1 MMNRIRTSSQ
11 RYRRHTIILR
21 YDNIAF
27 MTDTDQFIIHSICSI
42 TNHDYF
48 AIIRYQISNHDWYRT
63 TVLPEHNAL
72 LQFSQPSQFPDRHLH
87 RPIFEFFC
95 FSYFM
100 ITQFDFLFVPFCT
113 NTPFCCKETNIRET
127 VLLDTPICSA

>member
-1 MMNRIRTSSQ
+1 MNRIRTSSQ

-48 AIIRYQISNHDWYRT
+48 AIIRYQISNHNWYRT
-63 TVLPEHNAL
+63 TVLLEHNAL
-72 LQFSQPSQFPDRHLH
+72 CSFLNRLNYRTGICIDQYLH
-87 RPIFEFFC
+87 SSVSPT
-95 FSYFM
+95 FM